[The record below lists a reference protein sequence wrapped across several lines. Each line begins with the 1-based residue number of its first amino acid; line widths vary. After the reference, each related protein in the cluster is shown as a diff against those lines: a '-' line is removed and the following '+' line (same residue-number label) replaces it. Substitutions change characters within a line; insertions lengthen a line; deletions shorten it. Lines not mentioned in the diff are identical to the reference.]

1 MYHLLLCFLLVLR
14 GYFFT
19 TVMITITLTIIIMII
34 KTMFGNQNPT
44 TGINLTMSKSQEDNS
59 NNNDDDN
66 NNNNNNN

>member
-1 MYHLLLCFLLVLR
+1 MRVSLTTVFSLSFKR
-14 GYFFT
+14 IFFT

-44 TGINLTMSKSQEDNS
+44 TGINLTMSKSQEGNS

-66 NNNNNNN
+66 NNNNN